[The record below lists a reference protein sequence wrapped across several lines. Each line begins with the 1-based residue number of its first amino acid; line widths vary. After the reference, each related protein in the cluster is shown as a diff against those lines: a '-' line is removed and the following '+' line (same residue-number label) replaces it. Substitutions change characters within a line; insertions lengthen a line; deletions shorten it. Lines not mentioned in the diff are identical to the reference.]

1 MKSKKDELETGT
13 GADHA
18 CCGGDGPEGKACACR
33 KTARGAELKKALD
46 ARLARIEGQV
56 RGLRRMVDED
66 VYCDDVLAQVAAA
79 QAALGKASLVI
90 LEHHMKHCLIDR
102 VQAGETGIVD
112 ELIDT
117 IGRMI

>member
-1 MKSKKDELETGT
+1 MSEQRKGEQLLECSQHKSPVKAGGT
-13 GADHA
+13 
-18 CCGGDGPEGKACACR
+18 CACR
-33 KTARGAELKKALD
+33 KTERGTLVKKALD

-56 RGLRRMVDED
+56 RGLRRMIEED

-102 VQAGETGIVD
+102 VQAGETDIVD
-112 ELIDT
+112 ELIET
-117 IGRMI
+117 IGRMV